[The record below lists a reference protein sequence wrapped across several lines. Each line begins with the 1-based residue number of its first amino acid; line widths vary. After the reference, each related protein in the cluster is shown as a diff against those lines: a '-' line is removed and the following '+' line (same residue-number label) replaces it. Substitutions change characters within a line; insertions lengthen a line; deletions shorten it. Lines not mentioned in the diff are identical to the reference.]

1 MTNAER
7 NELRR
12 RFVKDNT
19 ISRLALCYVNAA
31 REKVVVQN
39 EMFLSLP
46 EEDMYKYLDIAKKS
60 LSGQIGDNLMEFSYT
75 SAQEEDENYRFM
87 KGLLD
92 SKLKNESLLDILF
105 DKIIDSYVYDGNF
118 LITVITDSYDVMT
131 KTTDKQKLDESEE
144 VFSYIIVSICPVNQ
158 TKAGLGYLPTENR
171 MGAREKDWVAGAP
184 EVAFMFPS
192 FNGRATDIHHV
203 CYYTKDASDIH
214 DEIIDSVLGCSR
226 KKTATQC
233 REVLKSAVVNAI
245 GNDRPDK
252 TEDVVIR
259 IHDSLNNML
268 AESEAEGEDISEK
281 SLDKVVLSA
290 AVKDVVKDDAYVKKI
305 VESCETEFDREP
317 PVAEAFV
324 DKKTLRKTEGERR
337 EKELVKEITVLKDK
351 LENAGV
357 LNGALNSSDKEVQDG
372 EVYDEQTA
380 PDDTAAVRVQK
391 EGVSIIIPSDR
402 ADTIKIETLDGGRFV
417 LIPLNDEEE
426 PDIKEV

>member
-131 KTTDKQKLDESEE
+131 KTTDKQKLDESEK

-203 CYYTKDASDIH
+203 CYYTKDAADIH

-337 EKELVKEITVLKDK
+337 EKELVQEIAVLKDK

-426 PDIKEV
+426 PDIKEL